1 VTPSEFW
8 QMHPDEAWWLIDA
21 KRPTGMYGKLTAEE
35 VEECYQ
41 EIMEE
46 EELADALSEDDG
58 GG

>member
-1 VTPSEFW
+1 
-8 QMHPDEAWWLIDA
+8 MHPDEAWWLIEA
-21 KRPTGMYGKLTAEE
+21 HRPSGQYGRLTAAE